1 MSCRDNLKPLWN
13 QIINI
18 VAIGQIN
25 INHLINKSDSLIE
38 QIYGYTDLLMTSHE
52 TRLDDSFF
60 VR

>member
-18 VAIGQIN
+18 VAIGEIN

>member
-38 QIYGYTDLLMTSHE
+38 QIYGYADLLMTSHE

>member
-18 VAIGQIN
+18 VAIGEIN

-38 QIYGYTDLLMTSHE
+38 QIYGYADLLMTSHE

>member
-1 MSCRDNLKPLWN
+1 MSSRDNLKSLWN

-38 QIYGYTDLLMTSHE
+38 QIYGYADLVMTSHE